1 MIIAAAQT
9 TPKKENIQEN
19 INDHCRLI
27 ELAAAHKVQLLVF
40 PELSLTGYEREN
52 AERLSFIPDDPRLKP
67 LQELADKYQ
76 MIVLAGAPIKLPA
89 GLHIGAF
96 IISPSHPI
104 SFYTKQFL
112 HDGEE
117 IAFVAGNE
125 HNPQIKLGEES
136 FSLAICADLENPVH
150 AENASKANSTVYLA
164 SIFYTPNGIAGGLH
178 KLKNYA
184 AQYSFNVLMSN
195 YGGESYGMASG
206 GQSSFW
212 SASGALKA
220 TLNSSGESL
229 LIATKDKNEWTVE
242 GIRSITA

>member
-9 TPKKENIQEN
+9 IPKRENIQEN

-52 AERLSFIPDDPRLKP
+52 AERLSFIPNDPRLKP
-67 LQELADKYQ
+67 LQELAAKYQ
-76 MIVLAGAPIKLPA
+76 MTVLAGAPMKLSA

-96 IISPSHPI
+96 IISPNHTI

-117 IAFVAGNE
+117 IAFVAGNA
-125 HNPQIKLGEES
+125 HNPQIMLGGEV

-150 AENASKANSTVYLA
+150 AENAAKTNSTIYLA
-164 SIFYTPNGIAGGLH
+164 SIFYTPNGIAGGLE
-178 KLKNYA
+178 KLRDYAKNTL
-184 AQYSFNVLMSN
+184 LM
-195 YGGESYGMASG
+195 Y
-206 GQSSFW
+206 
-212 SASGALKA
+212 
-220 TLNSSGESL
+220 
-229 LIATKDKNEWTVE
+229 
-242 GIRSITA
+242 